1 MPFLFWCIVSDNFD
15 LVDCSCSIMMILHL
29 HHSIW
34 VWVWVEQF
42 VESCNEANIILVEEK
57 WTEIAFA
64 TLMIMIPSDSFSETQ
79 FHSFFFFFLRDS
91 FFLTDKNDDDDF
103 HVWWFDIGLNLV
115 SWTCV
120 ELDLCWSLNFIW
132 CPVVIM
138 I

>member
-1 MPFLFWCIVSDNFD
+1 MRFLFWCIVSDNFD
-15 LVDCSCSIMMILHL
+15 LVDCLCSMIMMILHL
-29 HHSIW
+29 HHSA
-34 VWVWVEQF
+34 WVWVEQF
-42 VESCNEANIILVEEK
+42 VSSCNQANIILVEEK
-57 WTEIAFA
+57 STEIAFA

-79 FHSFFFFFLRDS
+79 FLSFFFFFFLRDS
-91 FFLTDKNDDDDF
+91 FFLIDRNDDDF

-132 CPVVIM
+132 CPVIIM